1 MRNILFA
8 SVAAAA
14 LLGLTSAGMATPF
27 TMGNNSIGSIG
38 DEIGSGLDIFAVN
51 GTSGD
56 ASGLQSVAGLS
67 FDVGGNCIACTLTP
81 SGSLMVGLTIGLVTQ
96 QVDLPWSWSSTG
108 PLDTLTLGPIAP
120 LTYDLGSG
128 EIISVNF
135 ATPGPMQSGGG
146 QITEQLTAEFDVPE
160 PASLTLLG
168 GGLVALGLLRPRRDT
183 R

>member
-38 DEIGSGLDIFAVN
+38 DEIGSGLGIFAVN

-96 QVDLPWSWSSTG
+96 QVDLPWS
-108 PLDTLTLGPIAP
+108 
-120 LTYDLGSG
+120 
-128 EIISVNF
+128 
-135 ATPGPMQSGGG
+135 
-146 QITEQLTAEFDVPE
+146 
-160 PASLTLLG
+160 
-168 GGLVALGLLRPRRDT
+168 
-183 R
+183 